1 VSQQPWAAEGPNW
14 PLKTVLPFF
23 APSPGSHDLCGATGD
38 VCAKIANATQ
48 TIFRCHRMT
57 VSGLS
62 SEPEPGKDNPEEW
75 IRSSE
80 LRPSM
85 MSAKEDELLSQREIP
100 ERQLRPF
107 LERRWDQRQ

>member
-1 VSQQPWAAEGPNW
+1 VPSNDGFGSDDDESLFPVS
-14 PLKTVLPFF
+14 
-23 APSPGSHDLCGATGD
+23 
-38 VCAKIANATQ
+38 
-48 TIFRCHRMT
+48 
-57 VSGLS
+57 
-62 SEPEPGKDNPEEW
+62 PEPGKDNPEES